1 MRHQAEKPPPDPP
14 PGSATPER
22 YAYPLQLAELV
33 ARRWRDVTSS
43 HDGDTKRAE
52 VPPLAAIEA
61 LLSVCFQASLLR
73 EEGRPITFRLALG
86 EPEVFPA
93 QGGPP
98 HSLLRLLFTHAR
110 ALDPHELRRLA
121 PAAVFQR
128 SLIGARLNGGR
139 AMEIWGL
146 IHSGPRWLQSIRGGR
161 DVHQA
166 SPEVVVVSVT
176 GPGRILVSR
185 GAVALGELTNGA
197 LASTRLDVF
206 QSRWLSEIF
215 TEVWGAQWAGH
226 IAARERSKSSR
237 AALDP
242 AFGAQLAEH
251 VLRRVVAT
259 IRGARHGGTL
269 IVVPADAS
277 GVRHV
282 RLKYAFRDEEPRRR
296 VLVLIAKVM
305 NALSARPGSRRRGR
319 TVGWADYE
327 ASISRQLAELDEA
340 VFEAAHFLAAL
351 ASVDGAVV
359 LTRRLEVLGFGA
371 EISGELPEDAPVVHA
386 LDLEGDRRNPAQTD
400 RVGTRHRSAYR
411 LCAAEPDVLAIVVSQ
426 DGGVR
431 FVRKHH
437 GVVTLWDQ
445 IATGPWEV

>member
-1 MRHQAEKPPPDPP
+1 MTF
-14 PGSATPER
+14 ATERAQRRVTVADR
-22 YAYPLQLAELV
+22 YAYPHQLAELV
-33 ARRWRDVTSS
+33 AQRWHDVVSS
-43 HDGDTKRAE
+43 RDGDAKETE
-52 VPPLAAIEA
+52 VPPLAAIET
-61 LLSVCFQASLLR
+61 LLSICFQASLLR

-86 EPEVFPA
+86 EPEVFPVR
-93 QGGPP
+93 GGPP
-98 HSLLRLLFTHAR
+98 SSLLRLLFTQPR

-128 SLIGARLNGGR
+128 SLIGARLNGDHEL
-139 AMEIWGL
+139 EIWGL

-161 DVHQA
+161 DVQQTA
-166 SPEVVVVSVT
+166 PEVVVVSVT

-185 GAVALGELTNGA
+185 GAIALGELTNGA

-215 TEVWGAQWAGH
+215 AEVWGAQWAGH
-226 IAARERSKSSR
+226 LAARKRSKTSR

-277 GVRHV
+277 GLRHV

-296 VLVLIAKVM
+296 ILVLIAKVM
-305 NALSARPGSRRRGR
+305 NALSARPGHRRHGR
-319 TVGWADYE
+319 TVGWVDYE
-327 ASISRQLAELDEA
+327 SSISRHLAELDEA
-340 VFEAAHFLAAL
+340 VFEAAHFVAAL

-371 EISGELPEDAPVVHA
+371 EIAGDLPESALVVHA
-386 LDLEGDRRNPAQTD
+386 LDLEGDSCTPAQTD

-411 LCAAEPDVLAIVVSQ
+411 LCAAEPDVLAVVVSQ

-431 FVRKHH
+431 FVRKHRD
-437 GVVTLWDQ
+437 VVTLWDQ